1 MFSPLLTFSS
11 CLSARTHILKIG
23 YTHMIVGKGNNKTE
37 GVSREKRKIESSY
50 TNFFKVILLFLIL
63 LKDISESLA

>member
-1 MFSPLLTFSS
+1 
-11 CLSARTHILKIG
+11 
-23 YTHMIVGKGNNKTE
+23 MIVGKGNNKTE